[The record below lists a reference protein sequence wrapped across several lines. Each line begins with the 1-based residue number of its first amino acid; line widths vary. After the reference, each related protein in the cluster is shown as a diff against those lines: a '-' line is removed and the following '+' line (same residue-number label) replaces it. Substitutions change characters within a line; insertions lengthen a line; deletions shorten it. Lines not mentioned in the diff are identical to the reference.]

1 MIVSPSIPGEPASI
15 QVRTAIPGPASQ
27 ALRASQA
34 RWMDARSIHFYTD
47 AQRSLGNYIVDAD
60 GNVLLDLYGHIA
72 ALPLGY
78 NHPDLIAAW
87 EYGRFRWTAGFRP
100 ALGVSPPVD
109 YVRCLER
116 SLAHIAPAGMEGI
129 LTVTT
134 GAEALENAFKIA
146 FLEVMRRKRGGP
158 PTAEDQAASM
168 LNAQTE
174 ANALKILS
182 FEGAFH
188 GRSLGALSAT
198 RSKAIHKV
206 DFPAF
211 EWPVAPFPA
220 NLFPLEVHAEENA
233 RREAESL
240 AAVEHLLREAAGT
253 IAGIVVEPI
262 QGEGGDRHA
271 SPAFFRALQR
281 LAKQYGALLIVDEV
295 QTGGGGTG
303 LWWEHTRWELPEPP
317 DVVTFSKKMQVGGCY
332 FRKELMPD
340 MPYRIFN
347 TFLGDPLRLAQL
359 EVIIEVVERDR
370 LLENVQHTGATL
382 LGRLK
387 ELEAAFPG
395 LISQPRGQGTWCA
408 FDLPDAARR
417 DAAVERLRQR
427 GVEMGGCGSR
437 SIRFRPALILQPRHV
452 DEAMVHLRAT
462 CAELR

>member
-1 MIVSPSIPGEPASI
+1 MTDSPSIPGEPASI
-15 QVRTAIPGPASQ
+15 SVRTAIPGPASQ
-27 ALRASQA
+27 ALRAAQA

-87 EYGRFRWTAGFRP
+87 DYGRFRWTAGFRP

-109 YVRCLER
+109 YVRCVER
-116 SLAHIAPAGMEGI
+116 SLARIAPEGMEGI

-146 FLEVMRRKRGGP
+146 FLEVMRRRRGGP
-158 PTAEDQAASM
+158 PSAEEQAASM
-168 LNAQTE
+168 RNAQHG

-182 FEGAFH
+182 FEGGFH

-211 EWPVAPFPA
+211 DWPVAPFPA
-220 NLFPLEVHAEENA
+220 NLFPLEANAEDNV

-240 AAVEHLLREAAGT
+240 AEVERLLREAEGN

-271 SPAFFRALQR
+271 SAAFFRSLQR

-303 LWWEHTRWELPEPP
+303 IWWEHARWELPEPP

-359 EVIIEVVERDR
+359 EVIIEVVERDG
-370 LLENVQHTGATL
+370 LLGNVQRTGAYL
-382 LGRLK
+382 LQRLY
-387 ELEAAFPG
+387 ELEASFPG
-395 LISQPRGQGTWCA
+395 VVSQSRGQGTWCA
-408 FDLPDAARR
+408 FDLPDSARR
-417 DAAVERLRQR
+417 DTVVERLRQR

-437 SIRFRPALILQPRHV
+437 SIRFRPALILQSRHV
-452 DEAMVHLRAT
+452 DEAMGHLRAV

>member
-1 MIVSPSIPGEPASI
+1 MIVSPLVVGEPESI
-15 QVRTAIPGPASQ
+15 SVQTAIPGPASQ
-27 ALRASQA
+27 ALRSSQA

-87 EYGRFRWTAGFRP
+87 EQGRFRWTAGFRP

-116 SLAHIAPAGMEGI
+116 SLAHITPAGMDGI

-146 FLEVMRRKRGGP
+146 FLEVMRRRRGGP
-158 PTAEDQAASM
+158 PSTEEQEASM

-211 EWPVAPFPA
+211 DWPVAPVPA
-220 NLFPLEVHAEENA
+220 NTFPLAAHAEENE

-240 AAVEHLLREAAGT
+240 AKVEQLLVAAAGT

-271 SPAFFRALQR
+271 SPAFFRSLQR

-340 MPYRIFN
+340 LPYRIFN

-359 EVIIEVVERDR
+359 EVIIEVVERDG
-370 LLENVQHTGATL
+370 LLENVRRTGAYL
-382 LGRLK
+382 LQQLESLAQEFP
-387 ELEAAFPG
+387 ELV
-395 LISQPRGQGTWCA
+395 SQARGQGTWCA
-408 FDLPDAARR
+408 FDLPDSTLR
-417 DAAVERLRQR
+417 DRLVERLRQR
-427 GVEMGGCGSR
+427 GLEMGGCGSR

-452 DEAMVHLRAT
+452 DEAMALLRST
-462 CAELR
+462 LAELR